1 MPRATPPRQP
11 RPSRQP
17 GPNTPVYVI
26 SVAAELTGLHPQPVR
41 QYVRAGLVSPGRTG
55 GGGRRYSLNDI
66 ELLRVV
72 AELTAA
78 GIGLEGVRRI
88 LELENQVAALRA
100 RNAELGAQVRELRA
114 ALEGALSALADRR
127 PNLPVLRTEATLR
140 RFDPMS

>member
-1 MPRATPPRQP
+1 M
-11 RPSRQP
+11 
-17 GPNTPVYVI
+17 
-26 SVAAELTGLHPQPVR
+26 
-41 QYVRAGLVSPGRTG
+41 SPGRTG

-88 LELENQVAALRA
+88 LELENRVAALRA